1 LFILEVEAE
10 ILDSNIDEAQLQRL
24 RNGERPGALWH
35 LFRSDDA
42 KKIREYIG
50 RVCFIFIEEIII
62 FMLFNLRLNEKL
74 LALIL
79 YMIKQ
84 LI

>member
-1 LFILEVEAE
+1 MKTWQRKKHLIVFVIEVEAE

-42 KKIREYIG
+42 KKIREYVG
-50 RVCFIFIEEIII
+50 RV
-62 FMLFNLRLNEKL
+62 
-74 LALIL
+74 
-79 YMIKQ
+79 
-84 LI
+84 